1 MRERQSKIFN
11 LLCSAKKLSVRQ
23 IGKLTA
29 IPKSSA
35 HRHKKVIEAGNLYP
49 ESGFWETSEGVKY
62 QHRLVIATIL
72 VFGVMCGAGAGK
84 IKFFFKL
91 IRIFTHVGISESSI
105 RNIAGEI
112 EKKLVEF
119 QKLNEG
125 AVNSEKPLEVIVGAD
140 ETFFNEIILV
150 LMELASG
157 YIFIEEE
164 ASDRTYATWMEK
176 VLDVISKTGLRIKY
190 VVSDRAKALIKLA
203 LKGIKC
209 LSVPDL
215 FHASNEIVK
224 LLGLSLNRKLNSIQ
238 IKIEKAGAVLS
249 ILITLSKGSDE
260 IRIQKL
266 VIENLICVQEV
277 IERNIC
283 KYKELLHQLSIS
295 AHAFNIATSERQTSA
310 QIQIL
315 LKEIVRLI
323 EEILSECG
331 IDDKKKR
338 LNKFNKQIE
347 GIAALTDSW
356 QVWVEESLNN
366 YQIDDDL
373 RKWLTEILLPYIY
386 WKYQFART
394 KNPKLKQSYKE
405 AYENA
410 ELKMDRHPLTPIFA
424 NHSEW
429 VSWAEWMVSN
439 FQRTSSA
446 VEGRNGC
453 LSQLRH
459 NGRGLSSNRL
469 RALTAIHNFGLRR
482 SDGTTAA
489 ERLFR
494 RDFPDIFEWVIEGMG
509 ELPIPRN
516 SANSSMRLT
525 S

>member
-1 MRERQSKIFN
+1 MRERRSKIFK
-11 LLCSAKKLSVRQ
+11 LLCSAKNLSIRQ
-23 IGKLTA
+23 ISKLTD
-29 IPKSSA
+29 IPKSST
-35 HRHKKVIEAGNLYP
+35 HRHKKVIEARNIYP
-49 ESGFWETSEGVKY
+49 ESSFWETSDGQKY
-62 QHRLVIATIL
+62 QRRLVIATIL
-72 VFGVMCGAGAGK
+72 IFGVMCGAGAGK
-84 IKFFFKL
+84 IRLFFKL
-91 IRIFTHVGISESSI
+91 IRIFTHVGISESAI
-105 RNIAGEI
+105 RNIAKEI
-112 EKKLVEF
+112 ENKLIEFKKLH
-119 QKLNEG
+119 EG
-125 AVNSEKPLEVIVGAD
+125 AVNFEKPLEVIVGAD
-140 ETFFNEIILV
+140 ETFFDKIILV
-150 LMELASG
+150 LMDLASG

-164 ASDRTYATWMEK
+164 ASDRTYATRMEK
-176 VLDVISKTGLRIKY
+176 VQDVIGKIGLRIKY
-190 VVSDRAKALIKLA
+190 VVSDRAGALIKLA
-203 LKGIKC
+203 IKGIKS

-249 ILITLSKGSDE
+249 ILITLSKGPDE

-266 VIENLICVQEV
+266 VIENLICEQAV
-277 IERNIC
+277 IESDIN

-295 AHAFNIATSERQTSA
+295 AHAFNIATSEMQTSA
-310 QIQIL
+310 QIEIL
-315 LKEIVRLI
+315 LKVIVRLI

-356 QVWVEESLNN
+356 QVWVEESLNC
-366 YQIDDDL
+366 YQADDDL

-386 WKYQFART
+386 WKYQFTRT

-405 AYENA
+405 AFENA
-410 ELKMDRHPLTPIFA
+410 ELKMERHPLTLLFENLP
-424 NHSEW
+424 EW

-439 FQRTSSA
+439 FQRSSSA
-446 VEGRNGC
+446 AEGRNGC

-459 NGRGLSSNRL
+459 NGRGQSGNRL
-469 RALTAIHNFGLRR
+469 RALTAIHNFSLKR

-494 RDFPDIFEWVIEGMG
+494 RDFPDIFEWVIERMG
-509 ELPIPRN
+509 ELPTPRN
-516 SANSSMRLT
+516 SANSPMRLT

>member
-35 HRHKKVIEAGNLYP
+35 HRHKKVIEARNLYP
-49 ESGFWETSEGVKY
+49 ESNFWETSKGQKY

-72 VFGVMCGAGAGK
+72 IFGVMCGVGAGK
-84 IKFFFKL
+84 IRLFFKL
-91 IRIFTHVGISESSI
+91 IRIFTHVGISESTI
-105 RNIAGEI
+105 RKIANEI
-112 EKKLVEF
+112 ENKIIDF
-119 QKLNEG
+119 QKMHEG
-125 AVNSEKPLEVIVGAD
+125 GVNFEKPLEVIVGAD
-140 ETFFNEIILV
+140 ETFFDKIILV

-164 ASDRTYATWMEK
+164 ASDRTYVTWMEK
-176 VLDVISKTGLRIKY
+176 VQDVISKIGLRIKY

-224 LLGLSLNRKLNSIQ
+224 LLGLNLNRKLNSIQ
-238 IKIEKAGAVLS
+238 AKIEKTSAVLS
-249 ILITLSKGSDE
+249 ILITLSKGADE
-260 IRIQKL
+260 IRTQKL
-266 VIENLICVQEV
+266 VIENQICEQEV
-277 IERNIC
+277 IERNINR
-283 KYKELLHQLSIS
+283 YKNLLHKLSIS
-295 AHAFNIATSERQTSA
+295 VHAFNIANSERQTSA

-315 LKEIVRLI
+315 LAEIVRIIELI
-323 EEILSECG
+323 LMECD
-331 IDDKKKR
+331 INDKKKR
-338 LNKFNKQIE
+338 LKKFSKQAE
-347 GIAALTDSW
+347 GIALLIDTW
-356 QVWVEESLNN
+356 WVWAEESLNSFH
-366 YQIDDDL
+366 IDNDL
-373 RKWLTEILLPYIY
+373 KKWLLEVLLPFIY
-386 WKYQFART
+386 WKSQFTKT
-394 KNPKLKQSYKE
+394 KNPKFKQSYLA

-410 ELKMDRHPLTPIFA
+410 ELKMQRHPLTPLSE

-429 VSWAEWMVSN
+429 LSWAEWMVSN
-439 FQRTSSA
+439 FQRSSSA

-459 NGRGLSSNRL
+459 NGRGLSGNRL

-494 RDFPDIFEWVIEGMG
+494 RDFPDIFEWVIERMG
-509 ELPIPRN
+509 ELPTPRN
-516 SANSSMRLT
+516 SANSPMKLT